1 MNNIPYIDILIL
13 AMIAVFIIN
22 RLKNALGKK
31 TGNEN
36 DIVEKFTQR
45 KAPFK
50 ESDPDTISEKNIG
63 NKTNKVK
70 LHNLHNDKKIN
81 DSINNI
87 IRIDENFEINS
98 FLDGAKKAFEYI
110 LTQYSK
116 NDLNSLKKLVSKEI
130 FSAFENQ
137 IKQRNKKS
145 ETLEITVI
153 SVKEPK
159 IINVSIEKK
168 STAIFKLRFDS
179 DQVQVTKD
187 KDDKI
192 IEGDSNQIL
201 SITENWTF
209 SKNLD
214 SNDPNWTL
222 EKIEENN

>member
-45 KAPFK
+45 KPPFK

-63 NKTNKVK
+63 SKNNKVK

-116 NDLNSLKKLVSKEI
+116 NDLNSLKKLVSKDI
-130 FSAFENQ
+130 FNAFENQ
-137 IKQRNKKS
+137 INQRNKKS

-168 STAIFKLRFDS
+168 STAVFKLKFDS
-179 DQVQVTKD
+179 DQVQITKD
-187 KDDKI
+187 KDDKVV
-192 IEGDSNQIL
+192 EGDSNQIL
-201 SITENWTF
+201 SIIENWTF

>member
-45 KAPFK
+45 KTPFK

-63 NKTNKVK
+63 NKTNKFK
-70 LHNLHNDKKIN
+70 LYNLHNDKKIN

-110 LTQYSK
+110 LTQYSN
-116 NDLNSLKKLVSKEI
+116 NDLNSLKKLVSKDI
-130 FSAFENQ
+130 FNAFENQ
-137 IKQRNKKS
+137 IKQRTKKS
-145 ETLEITVI
+145 ETLEITII

-159 IINVSIEKK
+159 IIDVSIDKK
-168 STAIFKLRFDS
+168 STAVFKLRFDS
-179 DQVQVTKD
+179 DQVQITKD

-192 IEGDSNQIL
+192 IDGDSNQIL
-201 SITENWTF
+201 SIIENWTF
-209 SKNLD
+209 SKNLN

>member
-50 ESDPDTISEKNIG
+50 ESDPDTTSETIIESKS
-63 NKTNKVK
+63 NKVK
-70 LHNLHNDKKIN
+70 LHKLHNDKKIN

-110 LTQYSK
+110 LTQYSN
-116 NDLNSLKKLVSKEI
+116 NDLNSLKKLVSKDI
-130 FSAFENQ
+130 FNAFENQ
-137 IKQRNKKS
+137 IKQRTKKS

-159 IINVSIEKK
+159 IIDVSIDKK
-168 STAIFKLRFDS
+168 STAVFKLRFDS
-179 DQVQVTKD
+179 DQVQITKD

-192 IEGDSNQIL
+192 IDGDSNQIL
-201 SITENWTF
+201 SIIENWTF
-209 SKNLD
+209 SKNLN